1 MAYERQNWVNGET
14 VATAERMNHIEE
26 GIENISTTSN
36 EKITDLYDGINN
48 NNTNVK
54 VYKRNNLVHLSG
66 VIYFTASPGVWTKL
80 MQLPEGFYGVDT
92 HGVLVE
98 ESTGLVRPIV
108 INSNGVVQMT
118 HEISLTPLYA
128 YISVEMIL

>member
-1 MAYERQNWVNGET
+1 MAYIKQVWQDGET
-14 VATAERMNHIEE
+14 IVTAERMNHIED
-26 GIENISTTSN
+26 GIEIISATSS

-54 VYKRNNLVHLSG
+54 VYKRNNVIHLSG
-66 VIYFTASPGVWTKL
+66 VIYFTASPGIWTKL

-108 INSNGVVQMT
+108 VNSNGVVQMS
-118 HEISLTPLYA
+118 HEISSTPLYA